1 MSTKISVKARKAM
14 LKAALTDKF
23 KSQVN
28 RLQER
33 IQERIQNELR
43 ELPET
48 KLAQDLTKEAQKRI
62 VKDGIDK
69 IGDQLNISEHS
80 FLRLTSN
87 VRIERNDVPQRASQ
101 CFIAPLD
108 ETLFELSYSASLD
121 FFIPKTEFYG
131 TPNYPVSLVSDLVEE
146 AKELF
151 DEITNLADDMWAV
164 LCAVS
169 TYKKLSEFTPV
180 FESYYPK
187 TSATTQLM
195 PSDALLR
202 VNSLITKKAA

>member
-1 MSTKISVKARKAM
+1 MSTKISVKARKEM
-14 LKAALTDKF
+14 LKAVLTDKF
-23 KSQVN
+23 KSRVK

-48 KLAQDLTKEAQKRI
+48 KLVQDLVKETQKQI
-62 VKDGIDK
+62 AKNGITK
-69 IGDQLNISEHS
+69 IGDQVNVSEHS
-80 FLRLTSN
+80 FLRLTSD

-108 ETLFELSYSASLD
+108 ETLFSISYYASLD
-121 FFIPKTEFYG
+121 FFVPKTEFYG
-131 TPNYPVSLVSDLVEE
+131 TPNYPASIVSDLIEE

-151 DEITNLADDMWAV
+151 DEITDLADDMWAV

-202 VNSLITKKAA
+202 VNNLINKKAA